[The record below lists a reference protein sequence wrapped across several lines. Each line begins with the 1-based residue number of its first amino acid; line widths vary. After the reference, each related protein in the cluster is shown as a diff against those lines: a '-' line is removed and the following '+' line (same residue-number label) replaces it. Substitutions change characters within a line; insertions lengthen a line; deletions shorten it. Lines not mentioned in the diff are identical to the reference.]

1 MIAIGSDH
9 VGFRLKKEIER
20 FLEQKEIVY
29 KDIGTFSEERCD
41 YTEFACKA
49 AEQVARGICEKG
61 ILICGTGA
69 GVSIAANKVAG
80 IRCVC
85 CSEPFTAEMSR
96 RHNDTNMIAVGS
108 RVVGVELAEKIVWQ
122 WRETPCEGGRHLNRV
137 RQIAQIEQDQMR
149 FV

>member
-49 AEQVARGICEKG
+49 AE
-61 ILICGTGA
+61 
-69 GVSIAANKVAG
+69 
-80 IRCVC
+80 
-85 CSEPFTAEMSR
+85 
-96 RHNDTNMIAVGS
+96 
-108 RVVGVELAEKIVWQ
+108 
-122 WRETPCEGGRHLNRV
+122 
-137 RQIAQIEQDQMR
+137 
-149 FV
+149 

>member
-1 MIAIGSDH
+1 MIVIGSDH

-29 KDIGTFSEERCD
+29 KDMWTCSEEGCE
-41 YTEFACKA
+41 YTEYACKA
-49 AEQVARGICEKG
+49 AEQVVRGISEKG
-61 ILICGTGA
+61 IIICGTGA
-69 GVSIAANKVAG
+69 GVTIAANKEAG
-80 IRCVC
+80 IRGVC

-122 WRETPCEGGRHLNRV
+122 WPETPFEGGRHLNRV